1 MTRAS
6 AVLDR
11 NVLVR
16 LVGYR
21 NGTEEAGA
29 GFRQT
34 WSSVARARRPSDP
47 VYRDLVRQVPD
58 WNAWIARQIQESNS
72 FEFPRLRRAPPRRGR
87 ARGRRPAAL
96 DSDVV

>member
-1 MTRAS
+1 MTRDS

-47 VYRDLVRQVPD
+47 VYRDLARQVPD
-58 WNAWIARQIQESNS
+58 WKVRIAREIPNS
-72 FEFPRLRRAPPRRGR
+72 FEFLDYAVLLPDADVPRSKTRLHSTRM
-87 ARGRRPAAL
+87 
-96 DSDVV
+96 